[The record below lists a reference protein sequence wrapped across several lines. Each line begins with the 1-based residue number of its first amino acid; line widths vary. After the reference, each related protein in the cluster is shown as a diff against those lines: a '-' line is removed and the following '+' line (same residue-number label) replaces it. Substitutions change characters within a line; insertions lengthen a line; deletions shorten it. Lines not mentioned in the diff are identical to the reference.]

1 MHRLRI
7 LAGFS
12 ALALSATPL
21 AAQER
26 NAADCAPERGLV
38 SIAGIVRDTTG
49 AGIPNVLVR
58 AYGPEADSIP
68 TGPLKLRNS
77 SARVLRTDSTGAFC
91 LRDLV
96 TGRYVVN
103 PRRMLVSRDDFS
115 EQEIAVDVRTPDMV
129 YRIDAVY
136 DPRAL
141 SLAEQARRE
150 ALRQQLAE
158 NRAKWAAQRPERYR
172 ARITTEC
179 DCAEAAEEP
188 TVLVV
193 GDSVAQVVSEDSVAA
208 KDSAAAKGTVVAKRP
223 ATAKD
228 SSVSADSPAPAIP
241 EALSHATIDR
251 MFERIERALLDPM
264 LVVQEVQFH
273 AELGFPT
280 LFRTDARRP
289 LSDTGRTH
297 RIPVFEV
304 VEQP

>member
-38 SIAGIVRDTTG
+38 SIAGVVRDTTG

-58 AYGPEADSIP
+58 AYGPEVDSIP
-68 TGPLKLRNS
+68 TGPMKLRNS

-91 LRDLV
+91 LRDLS
-96 TGRYVVN
+96 TGRYIVN
-103 PRRMLVSRDDFS
+103 PRRMIVSREDFS

-141 SLAEQARRE
+141 SLAEQARRD
-150 ALRQQLAE
+150 ALRQQLAD
-158 NRAKWAAQRPERYR
+158 NRARWTSQRPERYR
-172 ARITTEC
+172 ARMITEC
-179 DCAEAAEEP
+179 ACAEAAEEP
-188 TVLVV
+188 IVLVV
-193 GDSVAQVVSEDSVAA
+193 GDSVAQLASADSLAAKDSVAA
-208 KDSAAAKGTVVAKRP
+208 KDPATKRP
-223 ATAKD
+223 VAAKD
-228 SSVSADSPAPAIP
+228 SVANGDSLAPAIP
-241 EALSHATIDR
+241 AALSHATIDR
-251 MFERIERALLDPM
+251 MFERIEQALLDPM
-264 LVVQEVQFH
+264 VVVQEIQFH
-273 AELGFPT
+273 PELGFPT
-280 LFRTDARRP
+280 MFRTDARRP

-304 VEQP
+304 VQQP